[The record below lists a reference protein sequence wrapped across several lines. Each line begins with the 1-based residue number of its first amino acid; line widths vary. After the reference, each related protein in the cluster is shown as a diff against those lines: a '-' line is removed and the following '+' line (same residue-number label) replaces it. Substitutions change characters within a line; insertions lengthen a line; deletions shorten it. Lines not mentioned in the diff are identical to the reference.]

1 MAHRIKYKPLGR
13 LLSSDVGEISV
24 DGDGDFVDVTL
35 TATGGIV
42 ILPESYYAYGGY
54 ATLNDLCYLI
64 KTEMRKSGQSIG
76 DFTLSVF
83 TDSVNNK
90 ANSCMLH
97 ILYCD
102 RFTVCTYIL
111 TFLKENFLIRL
122 SMRRVALDTTLSLYH
137 LLR

>member
-24 DGDGDFVDVTL
+24 DGDFVDVTL

-54 ATLNDLCYLI
+54 ATLYDLCYLI
-64 KTEMRKSGQSIG
+64 ETEMRKSGQSIG

-83 TDSVNNK
+83 TG
-90 ANSCMLH
+90 
-97 ILYCD
+97 
-102 RFTVCTYIL
+102 
-111 TFLKENFLIRL
+111 
-122 SMRRVALDTTLSLYH
+122 
-137 LLR
+137 LRQQQS